1 MSRSLLLTYH
11 LTCLSIC
18 CLHINSFV
26 FCTFSLISNKKS
38 IKVTPNICCKIK
50 SIVLIISSQEN
61 VKLKYLRIKF
71 YSLFTSCAILT
82 SCAKSNTCV
91 SMGMMPNC
99 SARYELTFCVSFYF
113 LCNQFWRY
121 NLLKIRKSINSYGYI
136 LK

>member
-1 MSRSLLLTYH
+1 MSRSLLLTSQ

-18 CLHINSFV
+18 CLHMNSFV
-26 FCTFSLISNKKS
+26 FCTYSLISNKKS

-50 SIVLIISSQEN
+50 SIILIISSQEN
-61 VKLKYLRIKF
+61 FKLKYLRIKF
-71 YSLFTSCAILT
+71 YSLFTSCA
-82 SCAKSNTCV
+82 KSNTYV

-99 SARYELTFCVSFYF
+99 SARYEVTFCVSFYF

-121 NLLKIRKSINSYGYI
+121 NLLKIRKSINSYRHI